1 MHQYNFPGYSV
12 GEARPMRS
20 PGRREI
26 GHGALAE
33 RALLPMIPPEE
44 EFPYAIRVVSEVLS
58 SNGSTSQASVCGS
71 SLALMA
77 AGVPLKKPV
86 AGVAMGLIKEDEKLA
101 ILTDIQG
108 MEDFLGD
115 MDFKVAGTKDGITA
129 IQMDIKIHGIDR
141 EILTQALEQARI
153 GRMHILGIMNEEIS
167 EPRAELSPYAPRIM
181 TMTINPDKIRDV
193 IGSGGKVINK
203 IIEETGVKIDIEDD
217 GTIYIASEDGV
228 AADKAKAI
236 IEDIVKEVE
245 VGEVYTGEV
254 VRIMNFGAFVSLP
267 GGKDGLIHISKLA
280 KERVKSVEDVVKLG
294 DVVTVKVVEIDD
306 KGRINLSRK
315 ACLPKD

>member
-1 MHQYNFPGYSV
+1 
-12 GEARPMRS
+12 MRS

-86 AGVAMGLIKEDEKLA
+86 AGVAMGLIKEEEKLA

-280 KERVKSVEDVVKLG
+280 KERVKSVEDVVKVG

>member
-1 MHQYNFPGYSV
+1 
-12 GEARPMRS
+12 
-20 PGRREI
+20 
-26 GHGALAE
+26 
-33 RALLPMIPPEE
+33 
-44 EFPYAIRVVSEVLS
+44 
-58 SNGSTSQASVCGS
+58 
-71 SLALMA
+71 
-77 AGVPLKKPV
+77 
-86 AGVAMGLIKEDEKLA
+86 
-101 ILTDIQG
+101 

>member
-1 MHQYNFPGYSV
+1 
-12 GEARPMRS
+12 MRS

-86 AGVAMGLIKEDEKLA
+86 AGVAMGLIKEEEKLA

-228 AADKAKAI
+228 AADKSKAI

-280 KERVKSVEDVVKLG
+280 KERVKSVEDVVKVG